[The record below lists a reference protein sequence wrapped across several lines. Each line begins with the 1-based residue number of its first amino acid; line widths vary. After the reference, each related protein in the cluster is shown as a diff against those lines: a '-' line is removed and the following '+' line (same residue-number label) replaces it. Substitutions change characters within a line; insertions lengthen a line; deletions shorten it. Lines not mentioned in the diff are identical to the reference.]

1 MSTTPP
7 KKGRPSKGGEKFRQI
22 NLYLPPQM
30 LSDLDRQI
38 DREIQRTGYLI
49 SRADV
54 IRSLIAAYLQAPDTE
69 PPRRKQP

>member
-1 MSTTPP
+1 MSTTSP
-7 KKGRPSKGGEKFRQI
+7 KKGRPRKGSEKFRQI
-22 NLYLPPQM
+22 NVYLPPQM

-38 DREIQRTGYLI
+38 DREMQRTGYLI

-69 PPRRKQP
+69 QPRRKQP

>member
-7 KKGRPSKGGEKFRQI
+7 KKGRPRKGREKFRRI
-22 NLYLPPQM
+22 NVYLPPQM
-30 LSDLDRQI
+30 LSDSDRQI
-38 DREIQRTGYLI
+38 DREMQRTGSLI

-69 PPRRKQP
+69 LSRR